1 MNSVYIIEETIIKPD
16 GGVYEKSIVCAALN
30 EEEAKHKVKY
40 LNENV
45 VVNQTYAGY
54 RVAYHWKPVS
64 LETRPSWLF
73 DLKKG

>member
-1 MNSVYIIEETIIKPD
+1 MECVYLIEETIISPN
-16 GGVYEKSIVCAALN
+16 GSVYEKSIVCAALN

-45 VVNQTYAGY
+45 VVKPTYEGY
-54 RVAYHWKPVS
+54 RVAYDYKPVS